1 MAYDL
6 RRESLKSL
14 FLITRLAIVFLN
26 LLVAGGLAQEMEA
39 SGHNSNSN
47 EPKETEKEHHEEEEN
62 EEDQKIP
69 RIDPKLVY
77 LYSKILLLVVVTS
90 LAFAILITAVSR
102 ADFWQV

>member
-1 MAYDL
+1 
-6 RRESLKSL
+6 
-14 FLITRLAIVFLN
+14 
-26 LLVAGGLAQEMEA
+26 MEA